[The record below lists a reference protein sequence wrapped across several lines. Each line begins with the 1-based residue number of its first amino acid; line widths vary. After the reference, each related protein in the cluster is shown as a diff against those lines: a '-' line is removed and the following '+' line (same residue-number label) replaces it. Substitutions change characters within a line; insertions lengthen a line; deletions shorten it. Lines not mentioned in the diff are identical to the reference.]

1 VHRDQHDRKLWGVLG
16 QIFSATESNRF
27 TAESQNLWGEI
38 FMAPHHFFG
47 YNDARNVFEVS
58 KVLLPK
64 FKRVYWWSR
73 VLAAAEQTQLCS
85 AAVALPLI

>member
-1 VHRDQHDRKLWGVLG
+1 MHRDQHDRKLWGVLG

-58 KVLLPK
+58 KVLLPEIDK
-64 FKRVYWWSR
+64 LVKRSLDVYAYRKLEMAKSKSSIYE
-73 VLAAAEQTQLCS
+73 A
-85 AAVALPLI
+85 